1 MPEPVAIIGT
11 GCRFPGGSN
20 SPSQFWKLLSE
31 PYDVL
36 EPLEK
41 RFSEDG
47 WYHKNGKEHGH
58 ANVRQSYLL
67 SENGVHRQ
75 FDANFFGINASEAT
89 TMDPQMRHLLET
101 VYEALEAAGQPI
113 EALRGSDTAVYTAM
127 MTDQYKGVM
136 ERDLDSI
143 VTYHASGTSRAM
155 MSNRVSFFFDW
166 HGPSMTID
174 TACSSSL
181 IAVHQAVMQLRTGQ
195 SRVAIAAGSN
205 LLLDPAD
212 YISMSKLEMLSSD
225 SRSRMWDYGAN
236 GYARGEGVAAV
247 VLKTVSAAE
256 ADGDSIECIIR
267 ETATNQDGRTPGI
280 TMPSAEAQL
289 QLIRDCYA
297 RAGLD
302 PTNPAQRP
310 QYFEAHGTG
319 TRAGD
324 PVEAQAI
331 QSAFFSSHS
340 NTQHSSKEL
349 LVGSVKTVIGHSES
363 TAGLA
368 GLIKVSLALQN
379 RIVPPNLLFRE
390 INPKVEPFYKNLR
403 IPTSAV
409 LWPDTGSNST
419 YRASVNSFGFGGSN
433 AHAILEAYKPPQQPS
448 INTTPC
454 FIPFVFSAAS
464 SPSLLSNIS
473 CLAKYT
479 RANQRQMSLRELAL
493 TLQSRRSRLRIG
505 ATITATTVEELHNRL
520 DDFCEDPGSG
530 VKQLP
535 SDGRK
540 SNILAIFTGQG
551 AQSAR
556 MAATL
561 IEQSSTCREI
571 IQKLDVRLSRLPR
584 ADRPSWSLEV
594 ELQNQDTDR
603 ISKAALAQPLCT
615 ALQLLHI
622 ELLRAAGIKLSA
634 IIGHSSGEIAA
645 ACCAGMISAE
655 EAICIAYYRGRYLD
669 AAMGTNGQQ
678 GAMLAVGTSYEDA
691 LSLCQEEEFE
701 GRVSL
706 AAVNA
711 AASVTLSGDIES
723 IEQMKM
729 IFEDEGKFIRR
740 LKVDKAYH
748 SLHMVPCSAAY
759 LCALRGLGIRPQK
772 PTIPW
777 FSSVDG
783 GRLMEAEDIPRLKGT
798 YWNDNMVQPVLFR
811 DAVEVAWKSRGAF
824 DMALEVGPHPALKGP
839 VLQTIEELSHKQL
852 PYTGT
857 HLRGESSVESFAM
870 ALGHMW
876 ANLPQESLS
885 FSSYEN
891 FLSGQ
896 TGFTYVKGL
905 APYTWDHGKE
915 FWHESRYARAIRTRP
930 GPMHELLGHL
940 TPDGTDLHFRW
951 RKILSVEGTP
961 WLRYHALQQQPV
973 FPAAAYA
980 VVAIEAAMAFARARC
995 LSISLIEVLDLDIER
1010 ALPFDSEDSRI
1021 ETVTAL
1027 NIIRHGSSVIEAL
1040 FEFTASPLMEGT
1052 TLAVHASGRVRIT
1065 LGTASENALPKRTS
1079 TALKTSKVESEVFYE
1094 SLSSLGY
1101 EYTGPFRAL
1110 SSLER
1115 RLGYVRGQIANEH
1128 SALLIHP
1135 AVLDAAFQS
1144 LLLAYCAPDAGGI
1157 WSLQV
1162 PRTIGAIRV
1171 NPLLCSTQLAK
1182 ESSVVFDCELSVGTG
1197 LLEGDINIFSSTARV
1212 QHAMIQ
1218 VEALHCVSL
1227 SRPTARDDKAMF
1239 STTVWDVESPN
1250 AQRAAYD
1257 VEPSSEQVQLAR
1269 LLERMAMFYLR
1280 RLETNVPKDHEAR
1293 VSGPLPQYFKF
1304 ASKILSIAKEGS
1316 LPLWSAEW
1324 EQDTSDDLASAFRPY
1339 LHIPDVRLL
1348 QAIGENIIDIATGK
1362 TQGIEIGMKD
1372 DLLSKLY
1379 AEGLGFLE
1387 HTRFLARLVR
1397 QITHRYPDLNILEV
1411 GAGTGGATK
1420 LVFHEIGQ
1428 RFASYTYTDISSGF
1442 FEAAQQAFSSRLDK
1456 MSFKVLDI
1464 SKDIRQQG
1472 YSEYGYD
1479 IVIASWVLHATPMLR
1494 ETITNIRRLIK
1505 PGGFLVVTELH
1516 DGTLARA
1523 GTIFGALPGWWL
1535 GVGDGRAL
1543 SPAVDPS
1550 HWDNLLRECGFSGCD
1565 SMTPT
1570 RNSHIMPMYV
1580 FVSQAVDYRVDFLRG
1595 PLVSAI
1601 SPLGKSQPAETQELV
1616 LLGGNSTKTSSVIS
1630 QLQSILG
1637 QHWGTAMKTVTSLSE
1652 LVALNMHAG
1661 VTALSIIDIDEPVL
1675 EDLSDLE
1682 WEGLKLLLHEAGTV
1696 LWVSS
1701 GRLARNPHA
1710 NMMTGFFRCARREI
1724 PTLDVQSF
1732 DYDDVSALNARELAE
1747 VLLRL
1752 KAVSDWHRRDGKE
1765 SLLVT
1770 NEPELV
1776 REKNGTIIIPRLIH
1790 DRKMNDRYNSSRRP
1804 ISTIIKHSIS
1814 GHNIAIAE
1822 SNDQNFAL
1830 NEVPEPEKDMGV
1842 IVQITHSLRSA
1853 VRISRSGFMYP
1864 VIGNECESGRQVVA
1878 LASRNASKVAIVHEL
1893 AIPMSVPVG
1902 CEAKLLTLLAHS
1914 LFATKLFEDVSKEQ
1928 TIIFHEPYES
1938 LAVLLADEAKRR
1950 DLQIIFMT
1958 ASPVPK
1964 AGWTSI
1970 HPMTSTNVLKTLI
1983 PNNAAAFLSF
1993 DAENSVASLG
2003 ARIRVVLPTHCE
2015 HHSLKSVF
2023 RADSNWEPP
2032 ESQRRSIRTRLERC
2046 VSHVFARLME
2056 FDLSISALSIDA
2068 ATEQSNL
2075 LPITVIDWKHSSG
2088 DISIQARPA
2097 YTQVKFTESKTY
2109 WLAGLGGGLGLL
2121 LCEWMVQHGA
2131 KYIVI
2136 SSRNPQVQDSWL
2148 KSMRSRGAVIMVFS
2162 CDITKQEAVE
2172 SLYEN
2177 LRLTCPPVS
2186 GVCQGA
2192 MVLEDTS
2199 LRDMSLQTLRNV
2211 TNPKVRGS
2219 VHLDRLFQD
2228 HGSDLEFFVF
2238 FSSAGSLTGQIGQSN
2253 YAAANLFMTALAEQ
2267 RRRRG
2272 QVASIMHIGA
2282 VLGVGYIHEHST
2294 NTSKIAGVATISEQD
2309 VCQHFAEAIIAG
2321 RNASKSSP
2329 LEIATGLSRYK
2340 STEESGPLLSHLLHD
2355 EVKPTADI
2363 LFNRSKVTLKSQ
2375 LENVW
2380 DRAQLADV
2388 VRQALL
2394 LKISTLFQIELSKL
2408 EQAEPSSLRL
2418 NEMGVDSLI
2427 ATELRS
2433 WFVNSLQIN
2442 IPVLKILSGV
2452 GVTDLVEAAVEMIP
2466 RRLLPSLAGTSDL
2479 MLQSKG
2485 DPLTLETT
2493 STRRNEVHTGDLLPA
2508 ASLQLGT
2515 QEKTILEADTSSQ
2528 SMGYN
2533 TSSGLGT
2540 STACSIG
2547 ISEQQEFPQ
2556 SFTEVEST
2564 SRAYRDGSEFIS
2576 KLIRISYCQK
2586 LFWFS
2591 AAFADDP
2598 TNLNSTATFRVTGV
2612 LDVDRLKL
2620 AAVTLGQQ
2628 HESLRTRFLL
2638 KDDTPMQSI
2647 MTSALLNLEHHVI
2660 VEESDMA
2667 SYVKKVHSHVYD
2679 LESGDTLRLLL
2690 LSLSSDDH
2698 FLILGVHHLT
2708 MDGQSFF
2715 PFMKAI
2721 LRNYTHNNPNNI
2733 PFQFSVYSEDQ
2744 YKAAAAG
2751 EFQNELAFW
2760 KSEMEEMPPILPV
2773 LRTSSLMLRPSL
2785 KGYGNRRVDVRIG
2798 QETRMVIQATCRK
2811 HRVTPFHYY
2820 LAVFRVLL
2828 SRFSSSD
2835 HFSIGI
2841 GDANRSEDLM
2851 DSIGSFLNLLPLV
2864 FHTDA
2869 AETFERVLETTREK
2883 TFAALAHSRLPF
2895 QLLLDELRI
2904 TRSAITT
2911 PIFQTF
2917 IDYRLARGES
2927 LCWGDIQLDLLSL
2940 QPSKLA
2946 YDVAVD
2952 IIDDPH
2958 GDCHVTFFV
2967 RDDLYSQVGV
2977 EQFARSYVC
2986 LVDTFSSQTQITI
2999 GKAPMFER
3007 STIEQ
3012 TLDIGRGAYNSR
3024 QWGGTVIHR
3033 INDIA
3038 TRYPERTAVI
3048 TSDGF
3053 AGSYKEVVHDKV
3065 DAIVAELLAS
3075 SVANGSLVAVLQ
3087 EPTADWVSSI
3097 LAIIRV
3103 GAIYIPLDVGMPFS
3117 RLSMI
3122 VEDCCPHA
3130 LLVDDSTIDYVQ
3142 KLNLGKTRVLCVK
3155 KRQGLRVP
3163 IAAVPE
3169 GPFAILYTSGSTGTP
3184 KGIVLKHQGIRS
3196 WLEPWDWFYGMNG
3209 SGEVILQQSSQG
3221 FDMSLMQIFMALCFG
3236 GSVCLIPRRLRGDA
3250 SAISDIIARH
3260 GITHTFGTPSEYS
3273 SWLRY
3278 GVLKSLQTSSWK
3290 TALVGGEPLA
3300 ASLLRDFARLGK
3312 SDLQFHHMYGTTE
3325 STFCAAVMKLDYGNY
3340 ALEDTHPKTQKNFPA
3355 GLALP
3360 NYNIYVLDEER
3371 NPLPIGMIGEIYIGG
3386 AGVAQGYLNNP
3397 SLTAETFMMDPF
3409 ATADD
3414 HARGHHMMQ
3423 RTGDLGRWSQ
3433 DEHGALL
3440 IEGRI
3445 SGDTMIKL
3453 RGLRVDLR
3461 EIEVALL
3468 RAGASI
3474 LSEAIVTTRKSS
3486 PSSPEFLVAH
3496 VLLQHPV
3503 HEDQLQ
3509 NVRSRLELPRYMQP
3523 AFIIAL
3529 DELPTTNTGKR
3540 DRQAISS
3547 LPLPQECFAVEKTE
3561 WTATEKALRGVWEDI
3576 ISSDLARVRNLT
3588 PETDFFHIGG
3598 TSLSLLPLRER
3609 IRSHFG
3615 VELQL
3620 IDLFEASVLSH
3631 MARRIDG
3638 KSVALDTVDWDEETS
3653 IPQCMAATEH
3663 NMLQEVSQSQSK
3675 VVLIT
3680 GATGYLGKALVCA
3693 MVGDPTVKEIHCLG
3707 VRDVSSRTDLR
3718 DMTKVKLYEGNLC
3731 SPRMRL
3737 PQLVID
3743 DLFSRADVIIH
3754 NGADTSYMKTYQS
3767 LRQSNF
3773 LTTKDLLEWS
3783 MPRMVPFHYIS
3794 TAGIGNFTPGSPLG
3808 ETSVA
3813 SARPPTDGS
3822 MAYTA
3827 CKWASERFLEKL
3839 VDKYPLWRVCV
3850 HRPTLLSRDDLPQ
3863 LDGLHNVLGYA
3874 RKLGAVP
3881 TSEGVARGLI
3891 NVVELETVVRG
3902 VLACALRPNDL
3913 SRSGGHQNSGGV
3925 HFVNHIGKL
3934 DLPLNNMKK
3943 WALER
3948 GENGTV
3954 EFSGVD
3960 LPEIPMDEWIRRACE
3975 AGMHPTIGA
3984 LFTSLTRSGEIDF
3997 PIVNKA

>member
-1 MPEPVAIIGT
+1 MPEPIAIIGT

-20 SPSQFWKLLSE
+20 SPSRFWKLLSE

-36 EPLEK
+36 EQLEK
-41 RFSEDG
+41 RFSAEG
-47 WYHKNGKEHGH
+47 WHHENGKEHGH
-58 ANVRQSYLL
+58 TNVRHSYLL
-67 SENGVHRQ
+67 SGNGVHRQ

-89 TMDPQMRHLLET
+89 TIDPQMRHLLET

-127 MTDQYKGVM
+127 MTDHYKGIM
-136 ERDLDSI
+136 ERDLDGI
-143 VTYHASGTSRAM
+143 GTYHASGTSRAM
-155 MSNRVSFFFDW
+155 MSSRVSFFFDW

-225 SRSRMWDYGAN
+225 SRSRMWDYRAN

-302 PTNPAQRP
+302 PANPAQGP

-324 PVEAQAI
+324 PVEAQVI
-331 QSAFFSSHS
+331 QSAFFSGHS
-340 NTQHSSKEL
+340 ITQHSSEKL
-349 LVGSVKTVIGHSES
+349 LVGSVKTIIGHSES

-368 GLIKVSLALQN
+368 GVIKVSLALQN
-379 RIVPPNLLFRE
+379 RTVPPNLLLSK
-390 INPKVEPFYKNLR
+390 INLEVEPFYKNLR

-409 LWPDTGSNST
+409 PWPDVGSNSPC
-419 YRASVNSFGFGGSN
+419 RASVNSFGFGGSN
-433 AHAILEAYKPPQQPS
+433 AHAILEAYQPPKQPS
-448 INTTPC
+448 IKNTPC

-464 SPSLLSNIS
+464 SSSLLSNIS
-473 CLAKYT
+473 SLAKYT
-479 RANQRQMSLRELAL
+479 RANQRQMCLRELAL

-505 ATITATTVEELHNRL
+505 ATITATTVEDLHNRL
-520 DDFCEDPGSG
+520 HEFCQNPGSG
-530 VKQLP
+530 IRQLS

-540 SNILAIFTGQG
+540 SKMLAIFTGQG

-561 IEQSSTCREI
+561 IEQSSHCREI
-571 IQKLDVRLSRLPR
+571 IQRLEVRLSRLPQ
-584 ADRPSWSLEV
+584 ADRPTWSLKA

-622 ELLRAAGIKLSA
+622 ELLRAAGVEPSA

-645 ACCAGMISAE
+645 ACCAGMISAK

-669 AAMGTNGQQ
+669 QAMGANGQQ

-691 LSLCQEEEFE
+691 LSLCHEEEFQ
-701 GRVSL
+701 GRVSI

-711 AASVTLSGDIES
+711 AASVTLSGDIDA
-723 IEQMKM
+723 IEQMKI
-729 IFEDEGKFIRR
+729 IFEDEGKFVRR

-748 SLHMVPCSAAY
+748 SSHMVPCSAAY
-759 LCALRGLGIRPQK
+759 LCALRGLGICPRK

-777 FSSVDG
+777 FSSVDS
-783 GRLMEAEDIPRLKGT
+783 GRLIGAEDLLSLKDT
-798 YWNDNMVQPVLFR
+798 YWNDNMVQPVLFQQ
-811 DAVEVAWKSRGAF
+811 AVEAAWKSRGAF
-824 DMALEVGPHPALKGP
+824 DMALEIGPHPALQGP
-839 VLQTIEELSHKQL
+839 VVQTVEDLSQKKL
-852 PYTGT
+852 SYTAT
-857 HLRGESSVESFAM
+857 HFRGKSAVESFAK

-876 ANLPQESLS
+876 ANLPSESLS
-885 FSSYEN
+885 LSSYES

-896 TGFTYVKGL
+896 TGFEYVKGL
-905 APYTWDHGKE
+905 PAYAWDHEKE

-940 TPDGTDLHFRW
+940 TPDGTDLDFRW

-961 WLRYHALQQQPV
+961 WLKHHALQQQPV

-980 VVAIEAAMAFARARC
+980 IVAIEAAMAFARANC
-995 LSISLIEVLDLDIER
+995 LSVSLIEVLDLDIER
-1010 ALPFDSEDSRI
+1010 ALPFDSDDSRI
-1021 ETVTAL
+1021 ETITAL
-1027 NIIRHGSSVIEAL
+1027 NDIRQGSSVIEAL
-1040 FEFTASPLMEGT
+1040 FKFSASPLMEGT
-1052 TLAVHASGRVRIT
+1052 TIAVHASGRVRIT
-1065 LGTASENALPKRTS
+1065 LGTASEYALPKKTNK
-1079 TALKTSKVESEVFYE
+1079 ALNTSKVESEVFYE
-1094 SLSSLGY
+1094 SLSRLGY

-1115 RLGYVRGQIANEH
+1115 RLGYVRGQIANER

-1144 LLLAYCAPDAGGI
+1144 LLLAYCAPNAGGI
-1157 WSLQV
+1157 WSLHV

-1171 NPLLCSTQLAK
+1171 NPLLCSTQLTK
-1182 ESSVVFDCELSVGTG
+1182 ESSVTFDCEQSAGVG
-1197 LLEGDINIFSSTARV
+1197 LLEGDINIFSSAAGV

-1227 SRPTARDDKAMF
+1227 SRPTARDDKIVF
-1239 STTVWDVESPN
+1239 STTVWDVESPD

-1257 VEPSSEQVQLAR
+1257 GEPSSEQVQLAR
-1269 LLERMAMFYLR
+1269 LLERMAVFYLR
-1280 RLETNVPKDHEAR
+1280 RLETNVPKDHDAR

-1304 ASKILSIAKEGS
+1304 ASHILSNVKEGS

-1324 EQDTSDDLASAFRPY
+1324 EQDTSDDLASAYQPY
-1339 LHIPDVRLL
+1339 LYVPDVRLL
-1348 QAIGENIIDIATGK
+1348 HAIGENIVDIATGK
-1362 TQGIEIGMKD
+1362 TRGIEIGMKD
-1372 DLLSKLY
+1372 ELLSNMY
-1379 AEGLGFLE
+1379 AQGLGILE
-1387 HTRFLARLVR
+1387 HTRFLARLVK

-1420 LVFHEIGQ
+1420 LIFREIGQ
-1428 RFASYTYTDISSGF
+1428 RFASYMYTDISSGL
-1442 FEAAQQAFSSRLDK
+1442 FEAAQQAFDSHLDK

-1472 YSEYGYD
+1472 YNEHTYD
-1479 IVIASWVLHATPMLR
+1479 IVIASWVLHATPNLR
-1494 ETITNIRRLIK
+1494 ETITNVRSLIK
-1505 PGGFLVVTELH
+1505 PGGFLLVTELH
-1516 DGTLARA
+1516 DENLARA

-1535 GVGDGRAL
+1535 GVEDGRAL
-1543 SPAVDPS
+1543 SPAIDPS
-1550 HWDNLLRECGFSGCD
+1550 HWDNLLRDCGFSGCD
-1565 SMTPT
+1565 SVTPT

-1580 FVSQAVDYRVDFLRG
+1580 FVSQAVDHRVDFLRG
-1595 PLVSAI
+1595 PFTSAI
-1601 SPLGKSQPAETQELV
+1601 SPLERDQTADTQELV
-1616 LLGGNSTKTSSVIS
+1616 LLGGNSTITSPVIS
-1630 QLQSILG
+1630 HLQSILG
-1637 QHWGTAMKTVTSLSE
+1637 QYWGTAIKTVTSLSE
-1652 LVALNMHAG
+1652 LASLNMHAG

-1675 EDLSDLE
+1675 DDLSDRE
-1682 WEGLKLLLHEAGTV
+1682 WEGLKLLLLEAGTV

-1701 GRLARNPHA
+1701 GRLARNPSA
-1710 NMMTGFFRCARREI
+1710 NMMTGLFRCARREI
-1724 PTLDVQSF
+1724 ATLDVLSF
-1732 DYDDVSALNARELAE
+1732 DYEDVSALDARELAGM
-1747 VLLRL
+1747 LLRL
-1752 KAVSDWHRRDGKE
+1752 KALSIWHRRDGKE
-1765 SLLVT
+1765 SLLMT

-1790 DRKMNDRYNSSRRP
+1790 DQKMNDRYNSSRRP
-1804 ISTIIKHSIS
+1804 ISTTIKHSIS
-1814 GHNIAIAE
+1814 GHNIAIAD
-1822 SNDQNFAL
+1822 SDDQNFAL
-1830 NEVPEPEKDMGV
+1830 NEVPRPEKDLGV

-1864 VIGNECESGRQVVA
+1864 VIGKECESGRQIVA
-1878 LASRNASKVAIVHEL
+1878 LASRNASKVVIVPEL
-1893 AIPMSVPVG
+1893 AIPASVPVG

-1914 LFATKLFEDVSKEQ
+1914 LFATKLFEDISKEQ
-1928 TIIFHEPYES
+1928 MMIVHEPDES
-1938 LAVLLADEAKRR
+1938 LAVFLADEAKRK
-1950 DLQIIFMT
+1950 DLQIKFTT
-1958 ASPVPK
+1958 ASQMPK
-1964 AGWTSI
+1964 AGWTTI
-1970 HPMTSTNVLKTLI
+1970 HPMTSMNVLKSLVPT
-1983 PNNAAAFLSF
+1983 NTAAFLNF
-1993 DAENSVASLG
+1993 DAENSAGSFG

-2015 HHSLKSVF
+2015 HFSLKSFF
-2023 RADSNWEPP
+2023 RATSTWKPP
-2032 ESQRRSIRTRLERC
+2032 KSQCEKIRMRLETC
-2046 VSHVFARLME
+2046 VSHISARLME
-2056 FDLSISALSIDA
+2056 FNLFISALSINA
-2068 ATEQSNL
+2068 ATQLNNL
-2075 LPITVIDWKHSSG
+2075 LPTTVIEWKHSAG
-2088 DISIQARPA
+2088 DTSIQARPA
-2097 YTQVKFTESKTY
+2097 DTQIKFSEFKTY
-2109 WLAGLGGGLGLL
+2109 WLAGLSGGLGLL

-2136 SSRNPQVQDSWL
+2136 SSRKPQVQDLWL
-2148 KSMRSRGAVIMVFS
+2148 ESMRSRGAVIMVFS

-2192 MVLEDTS
+2192 MVLEDTT
-2199 LRDMSLQTLRNV
+2199 LRNMSLQTLRNV

-2228 HGSDLEFFVF
+2228 HDSELEFFVF
-2238 FSSAGSLTGQIGQSN
+2238 FSSVSSLTGQIGQSN
-2253 YAAANLFMTALAEQ
+2253 YAAANFFMAALAEQ

-2282 VLGVGYIHEHST
+2282 VLGVGYIHQHNT
-2294 NTSKIAGVATISEQD
+2294 DTSKMAGMTPISERD

-2321 RNASKSSP
+2321 RTASKSSP
-2329 LEIATGLSRYK
+2329 LEIATGLSQYM

-2355 EVKPTADI
+2355 DVKNSGDI
-2363 LFNRSKVTLKSQ
+2363 LPNPSKVTLKSQ
-2375 LENVW
+2375 LEKVR
-2380 DRAQLADV
+2380 DRVQLANV

-2394 LKISTLFQIELSKL
+2394 LKISTLFQVELSKL

-2427 ATELRS
+2427 AVELRS
-2433 WFVNSLQIN
+2433 WFVKSLQIN

-2452 GVTDLVEAAVEMIP
+2452 GVADLVEIAVEMIP
-2466 RRLLPSLAGTSDL
+2466 RRLLPNLDETSDL
-2479 MLQSKG
+2479 MLQPKG
-2485 DPLTLETT
+2485 DPPTLEKISIT
-2493 STRRNEVHTGDLLPA
+2493 SNEVHTGNLPSM
-2508 ASLQLGT
+2508 ASSQPDT
-2515 QEKTILEADTSSQ
+2515 QEETIPEADTSSQ
-2528 SMGYN
+2528 EHKESPKDDRHSPATISGFPKERN
-2533 TSSGLGT
+2533 TSLVND
-2540 STACSIG
+2540 
-2547 ISEQQEFPQ
+2547 E
-2556 SFTEVEST
+2556 
-2564 SRAYRDGSEFIS
+2564 
-2576 KLIRISYCQK
+2576 KLFRISYCQQ

-2598 TNLNSTATFRVTGV
+2598 TNLNSTATFRMTVE

-2620 AAVTLGQQ
+2620 AAVALGQQ
-2628 HESLRTRFLL
+2628 YESLRTRFLT

-2647 MTSALLNLEHHVI
+2647 MKSALLSLEHHI
-2660 VEESDMA
+2660 ILKESEVA
-2667 SYVKKVHSHVYD
+2667 SFVKEVHSHVYD

-2690 LSLSSDDH
+2690 LSLSSDHH

-2715 PFMKAI
+2715 PLMNA
-2721 LRNYTHNNPNNI
+2721 LLQNYTRTNPNSI
-2733 PFQFSVYSEDQ
+2733 PFQFSVYSENQ
-2744 YKAAAAG
+2744 HKAAAAG

-2760 KSEMEEMPPILPV
+2760 KSEMEDMPPTLPI
-2773 LRTSSLMLRPSL
+2773 LRTSSLMLRPAL
-2785 KGYGNRRVDVRIG
+2785 QGYGNRRVDVRIG
-2798 QETRMVIQATCRK
+2798 PETRMVIQATCRK

-2851 DSIGSFLNLLPLV
+2851 NSIGSFLNLLPLV

-2869 AETFERVLETTREK
+2869 AATFERVLENTRDK
-2883 TFAALAHSRLPF
+2883 TFAALANSRLPF
-2895 QLLLDELRI
+2895 QLLLDELGI

-2917 IDYRLARGES
+2917 MDYRLARGES
-2927 LCWGDIQLDLLSL
+2927 LSWGDAKLDLLSL

-2967 RDDLYSQVGV
+2967 RDDLYSQMDV
-2977 EQFARSYVC
+2977 EQFASSYVS
-2986 LVDTFSSQTQITI
+2986 LVDTFSTQTKITI
-2999 GKAPMFER
+2999 GKAPMFEK

-3012 TLDIGRGAYNSR
+3012 TLDIGRGPLYQSR
-3024 QWGGTVIHR
+3024 QWGGTVVHR
-3033 INDIA
+3033 IHDIA
-3038 TRYPERTAVI
+3038 KRYPKRTAVI
-3048 TSDGF
+3048 SSDGF
-3053 AGSYKEVVHDKV
+3053 SASYKEVVHDKV

-3075 SVANGSLVAVLQ
+3075 GVANGARVAVLQ
-3087 EPTADWVSSI
+3087 EPTADWISSI
-3097 LAIIRV
+3097 LAIMRI
-3103 GAIYIPLDVGMPFS
+3103 GATYIPLDVGMPYS
-3117 RLSMI
+3117 RLAMI
-3122 VEDCCPHA
+3122 VEDCWPHT
-3130 LLVDDSTIDYVQ
+3130 LLVDESTSEHVQ
-3142 KLNLGKTRVLCVK
+3142 KLNPGKMSVLCITS
-3155 KRQGLRVP
+3155 RQGLRVP
-3163 IAAVPE
+3163 IAAAPD
-3169 GPFAILYTSGSTGTP
+3169 GASAILYTSGSTGTP
-3184 KGIVLKHQGIRS
+3184 KGIVLRHQGIRS
-3196 WLEPWDWFYGMNG
+3196 WLEPWDRLYGVNG

-3221 FDMSLMQIFMALCFG
+3221 FDMSLMQIFIALCFG

-3250 SAISDIIARH
+3250 PAISDIIARH

-3278 GVLKSLQTSSWK
+3278 GNLKALQTSSWK

-3312 SDLQFHHMYGTTE
+3312 ADLKFHHMYGTTE
-3325 STFCAAVMKLDYGNY
+3325 STFCAAVIKLDYVNY
-3340 ALEDTHPKTQKNFPA
+3340 ALEDTYHKTQKNFPA

-3371 NPLPIGMIGEIYIGG
+3371 NPLPIGMIGEVYIGG
-3386 AGVAQGYLNNP
+3386 AGVAQEYLNNS
-3397 SLTAETFMMDPF
+3397 SLTAETFIMDPF

-3414 HARGHHMMQ
+3414 HARGYNMMQ

-3453 RGLRVDLR
+3453 RGLRIDLR
-3461 EIEVALL
+3461 EVEVALL

-3474 LSEAIVTTRKSS
+3474 LSEVIVTTRKSS

-3496 VLLQHPV
+3496 VLLQNRV
-3503 HEDQLQ
+3503 HKDQLQ
-3509 NVRSRLELPRYMQP
+3509 NVRSRLELPLYMQP

-3529 DELPTTNTGKR
+3529 DELPTTDAGKR

-3547 LPLPQECFAVEKTE
+3547 LPLPQESFADGKTE
-3561 WTATEKALRGVWEDI
+3561 WTATEKTLRGVWEDI
-3576 ISSDLARVRNLT
+3576 LSSDLAYARNLN

-3598 TSLSLLPLRER
+3598 TSISLLPLRER
-3609 IRSHFG
+3609 IRNRFS

-3631 MARRIDG
+3631 MARRIEG
-3638 KSVALDTVDWDEETS
+3638 KSVALDAIDWDEETS

-3663 NMLQEVSQSQSK
+3663 NLLQEVSESQSR

-3680 GATGYLGKALVCA
+3680 GATGYLGKALVRA
-3693 MVGDPTVKEIHCLG
+3693 MVEDLTVKEIHCLG
-3707 VRDVSSRTDLR
+3707 VRDVDSRADLR
-3718 DMTKVKLYEGNLC
+3718 DMTKVNLYEGNLC
-3731 SPRMRL
+3731 SPHMGLSR
-3737 PQLVID
+3737 LVID
-3743 DLFSRADVIIH
+3743 DLFGRADVIIH

-3773 LTTKDLLEWS
+3773 LTTKDLLEWG

-3827 CKWASERFLEKL
+3827 CKWASEKFLEKL
-3839 VDKYPLWRVCV
+3839 VEKYPLWRVCV
-3850 HRPTLLSRDDLPQ
+3850 HRPTLISRDDSPQ

-3874 RKLGAVP
+3874 RRLGAVP
-3881 TSEGVARGLI
+3881 TFEGVARGVI

-3902 VLACALRPNDL
+3902 VLDCALRPNDL
-3913 SRSGGHQNSGGV
+3913 SRSGGHQGCGGV
-3925 HFVNHIGKL
+3925 HFANHIGTL

-3943 WALER
+3943 WALKR
-3948 GENGTV
+3948 GADGFV

-3960 LPEIPMDEWIRRACE
+3960 LPEIPLDEWIRRACE
-3975 AGMHPTIGA
+3975 SGMHPTIGA
-3984 LFTSLTRSGEIDF
+3984 LFTSLARSEEVDF
-3997 PIVNKA
+3997 PLVSKG